1 MKRIRLHTLWL
12 PPLGLWLLWRNSE
25 IRWLRKIVGTIF
37 IAFYSVLYAA
47 AVIAVLLAIGM
58 KWEFRGGM
66 IPYLT
71 FRKTLPNYDAL
82 EASRRTQSKPLDS
95 KAISTSSYWN
105 GFRGPERDGVYQQM
119 PIAANPRL
127 LWKQPI
133 GGGYASFAC
142 GEGRAFT
149 IEQRRQNEVATAYDI
164 ETGRELW
171 AHSWPAEFTEP
182 LGGDGPRA
190 TPAYDASRVY
200 FLGALGELR
209 CLAAADGKLLWRA
222 NEGTANL
229 TYGVS
234 ASPLVV
240 NDKLVVVSE
249 HVIAY
254 DKITGKPLW
263 TFSKERPAYSSPM
276 LVTLAG
282 RQQLLVVG
290 KTRAMGLSVDDAKL
304 LWDFPW
310 VVLQG
315 NRNIAQ
321 PLILS
326 SNRLFLS
333 AGYGTGCAAIEV
345 TPQGARE
352 VWRNK
357 SMKNKFTSSV
367 FWQNHIYGLDEDM
380 LTCLDAAT
388 GQRKWKDGRYGY
400 GQLLLASGYLV
411 ILCGDGDLAFVK
423 ADPESRQ
430 EFLRIRAIEGKT
442 WNHPAIEYGKLLVRN
457 AVEMACFQ
465 VGQ

>member
-25 IRWLRKIVGTIF
+25 IRWPRKLLGTIG
-37 IAFYSVLYAA
+37 IALYSIIYAA
-47 AVIAVLLAIGM
+47 AVVALLLAIGM
-58 KWEFRGGM
+58 KWEFRGGTL
-66 IPYLT
+66 PYLT

-82 EASRRTQSKPLDS
+82 EASRRTQTKTASPTE
-95 KAISTSSYWN
+95 STNAYWT
-105 GFRGPERDGVYQQM
+105 GFRGPNRDGHYQQSAIS
-119 PIAANPRL
+119 PNPRL

-142 GEGRAFT
+142 GESRAFT
-149 IEQRRQNEVATAYDI
+149 IEQRRENETATAYDI

-171 AHSWPAEFTEP
+171 AHDWPAEFTEP

-190 TPAYDASRVY
+190 TPTYDEGRVY

-209 CLAAADGKLLWRA
+209 CLSALDGRLLWRA
-222 NEGTANL
+222 NDGTPNL

-240 NDKLVVVSE
+240 DDKLIVVSE

-254 DKITGKPLW
+254 NKITGAHIW
-263 TFSKERPAYSSPM
+263 SFSKEPPAYSSPM
-276 LVTLAG
+276 IATLAG
-282 RQQLLVVG
+282 QRQLLIVG
-290 KTRAMGLSVDDAKL
+290 KTRAMGLSLEQGKL

-321 PLILS
+321 PLVLS
-326 SNRLFLS
+326 SNRFFLS
-333 AGYGTGCAAIEV
+333 AGYGTGCAAVEV
-345 TPQGARE
+345 TARGARE

-357 SMKNKFTSSV
+357 NLKNKFTSSV
-367 FWQNHIYGLDEDM
+367 LWQNHIYGLDEDM
-380 LTCLDAAT
+380 LACLDADT
-388 GQRKWKDGRYGY
+388 GERKWKDGRYGY

-411 ILCGDGDLAFVK
+411 ILCGNGDLAFVR
-423 ADPESRQ
+423 ASPESDQ
-430 EFLRIRAIEGKT
+430 PVLRIPAIEGKT
-442 WNHPAIEYGKLLVRN
+442 WNQPALEHGKLLVRN
-457 AVEMACFQ
+457 AAEMACFLI
-465 VGQ
+465 GQ